1 MIYTILWTFLISLSP
16 IGEARLGIPYGVL
29 NELNLMTS
37 FIVGLAG
44 NILVF
49 PLFYKFIETGNKYLM
64 KNKIY
69 KKAAIKISLRARLKS
84 KNAILKY
91 GSWGLMVF
99 VMIPLPVTGAYM
111 GTIAAYIFG
120 VQYKK
125 AIISVSIGITISSAL
140 VTALMFIV

>member
-37 FIVGLAG
+37 FIVGLSG

-69 KKAAIKISLRARLKS
+69 KKAAIKLSLRARLKS

-120 VQYKK
+120 IQYKK